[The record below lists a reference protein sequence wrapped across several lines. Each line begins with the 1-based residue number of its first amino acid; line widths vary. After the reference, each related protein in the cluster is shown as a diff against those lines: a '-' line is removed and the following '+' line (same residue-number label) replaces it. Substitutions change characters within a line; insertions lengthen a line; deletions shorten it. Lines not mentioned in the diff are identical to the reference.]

1 MTDKPPVQVALT
13 FDFDAYSTWIGSHNA
28 TSPSMLSRGEFGPV
42 GVRRILPLLER
53 FGIKATFFVP
63 GHTALAFPS
72 AVCAIRDG
80 GHEIGHHGWVHE
92 NPVLLSSEE
101 ERHVL
106 LRGLEALEQ
115 VAGVRPTG
123 YRSPAWDNSPAT
135 VPLLL
140 EHGFAYESSMMGH
153 DYEPYWC
160 RVGDAWSKTEAFEF
174 GTPVDLVELPVSWHL
189 DDFPHFEFMAGASG
203 YLPGGRAPSSV
214 LETWMAEF
222 DYLYDRVGTGVLV
235 VTMHPQII
243 GRGSR
248 MLMLEQFIAH
258 VASRPNAGFTTC
270 IDYVSDWRQ
279 GRAPSLPPR

>member
-1 MTDKPPVQVALT
+1 MTQKPPVQVALT

-92 NPVLLSSEE
+92 NPVLLSPDE

-123 YRSPAWDNSPAT
+123 YRSPAWDNSSAT

-140 EHGFAYESSMMGH
+140 EHGFEYESSMMGH

-174 GTPVDLVELPVSWHL
+174 GTPVDLVELPVAWHL
-189 DDFPHFEFMAGASG
+189 DDFPHFEFMAGA
-203 YLPGGRAPSSV
+203 LPGGRAPSSV
-214 LETWMAEF
+214 LETWIAEF
-222 DYLYDRVGTGVLV
+222 DYLHDRVGEGVLV

-258 VASRPNAGFTTC
+258 VASRPNAGFTSC
-270 IDYVSDWRQ
+270 IDYVSHWRQ
-279 GRAPSLPPR
+279 GRTPSLPPR

>member
-1 MTDKPPVQVALT
+1 MTKPVQVALT

-28 TSPSMLSRGEFGPV
+28 TSPSMLSRGEFGSV
-42 GVRRILPLLER
+42 GVRRILPLLDKY
-53 FGIKATFFVP
+53 GAKATFFVP

-72 AVCAIRDG
+72 AVQAIVAA

-92 NPVLLSSEE
+92 NPVLLSPEE
-101 ERHVL
+101 ERTVL
-106 LRGLEALEQ
+106 LRGLDALDK

-123 YRSPAWDNSPAT
+123 YRSPAWDNSPST

-160 RVGDAWSKTEAFEF
+160 RVGDRWSKSEAFEF

-189 DDFPHFEFMAGASG
+189 DDFPHFEFMAGPGG
-203 YLPGGRAPSSV
+203 YLQGGRPTSDV
-214 LETWMAEF
+214 LETWCAEL
-222 DYLYDRVGTGVLV
+222 DYLCERVGEGVLV
-235 VTMHPQII
+235 LTMHPQII

-248 MLMLEQFIAH
+248 MLMLEAFLDR
-258 VASRPNAGFTTC
+258 VANKANAEFTRC
-270 IDYVSDWRQ
+270 DAYVARWKQ
-279 GRAPSLPPR
+279 GKLPTLPAR